1 MTLIAFW
8 RGDWRARA
16 ISASVAAPGI
26 LGLYVCRVWACWG
39 AGRPPIMAWRPM
51 IDDAIALLVCLVC
64 AWRADRYW
72 VLAASAFALLS
83 VITDAMS
90 FIPGVSPWASGSA
103 DIVWAYG
110 LNTTVL
116 IGVWPSVRASWRPAR
131 GA

>member
-1 MTLIAFW
+1 MERKPDTREPSI
-8 RGDWRARA
+8 
-16 ISASVAAPGI
+16 
-26 LGLYVCRVWACWG
+26 
-39 AGRPPIMAWRPM
+39 
-51 IDDAIALLVCLVC
+51 CLVC

-83 VITDAMS
+83 VVTDAMS

-116 IGVWPSVRASWRPAR
+116 IGVWPSVGARERPAQ